1 MFLVVTFN
9 DVYLAE
15 NYDKLLNAHVICFF
29 FLMTNIIVN
38 LDLMQEYVWKDF
50 QFIFYN
56 DTTFN
61 SIYIYIF
68 FFNKNAL
75 LV

>member
-15 NYDKLLNAHVICFF
+15 DYDQSLNALVICFI
-29 FLMTNIIVN
+29 FLMTNIILN
-38 LDLMQEYVWKDF
+38 LDLIEECVWKDI
-50 QFIFYN
+50 QFIVYN
-56 DTTFN
+56 DTALN
-61 SIYIYIF
+61 SIF
-68 FFNKNAL
+68 FLNKNIL

>member
-15 NYDKLLNAHVICFF
+15 NYDKLLNALVICFS

-38 LDLMQEYVWKDF
+38 LDLMQECVWKDIP
-50 QFIFYN
+50 FIFYN

-61 SIYIYIF
+61 SIYFY
-68 FFNKNAL
+68 NKNVI

>member
-15 NYDKLLNAHVICFF
+15 DYDKSFNALVICFI

-38 LDLMQEYVWKDF
+38 LDLVQECVWKDI

-56 DTTFN
+56 DIAFN
-61 SIYIYIF
+61 SIF
-68 FFNKNAL
+68 FLNKNVL

>member
-15 NYDKLLNAHVICFF
+15 DYDKSLNALVICFI

-38 LDLMQEYVWKDF
+38 LDLMQECVWKDI

-56 DTTFN
+56 DIAFN
-61 SIYIYIF
+61 SIF
-68 FFNKNAL
+68 FLNKNV
-75 LV
+75 LVV

>member
-15 NYDKLLNAHVICFF
+15 NYDTFLNALVICFI

-38 LDLMQEYVWKDF
+38 LDLMQECV
-50 QFIFYN
+50 
-56 DTTFN
+56 
-61 SIYIYIF
+61 
-68 FFNKNAL
+68 
-75 LV
+75 

>member
-9 DVYLAE
+9 DVYLAKK
-15 NYDKLLNAHVICFF
+15 YDTFLNALVICFI

-38 LDLMQEYVWKDF
+38 LDLMQECVWKDI
-50 QFIFYN
+50 QFILYN
-56 DTTFN
+56 DTASN
-61 SIYIYIF
+61 SIF
-68 FFNKNAL
+68 FLNKNVI